1 MSECILPKVA
11 ASDRNAVDECLDRYG
26 GLVWSLA
33 RRQSASYADAEDAV
47 QEIFVDIWRSAGRFD
62 KRVASEATFVAM
74 IARRRLIDRRRKRDR
89 TVETATMPPEFDPPT
104 AASPGAEAVEFREEA
119 ALARKQLES
128 LRPDERKVI
137 ELAIDRGLTNSQIAE
152 TLKMP
157 LGTVKTNARRGM
169 IRLRELLGLDTRAD
183 VPEGARP

>member
-1 MSECILPKVA
+1 MVA
-11 ASDRNAVDECLDRYG
+11 RA
-26 GLVWSLA
+26 
-33 RRQSASYADAEDAV
+33 RQSANYADAEDAV
-47 QEIFVDIWRSAGRFD
+47 QEIFVDISRQ
-62 KRVASEATFVAM
+62 
-74 IARRRLIDRRRKRDR
+74 RRTLRRTSCHRGDVCGDDRAPPADRPPQKAQR
-89 TVETATMPPEFDPPT
+89 TVETAAMSTDFDPPT

-137 ELAIDRGLTNSQIAE
+137 ELAIDRGLTNSQIAD

-169 IRLRELLGLDTRAD
+169 IRLRELLGLDTRTD